1 MNETILLSHGGGGE
15 EMNKLINE
23 TIFAAFDN
31 EILRANND
39 SAILNLNLND
49 LNLDARAGFD
59 RAAPSSALNS
69 ASFGSEL
76 AFSTDSFV
84 VTPLFFNGGDI
95 GKIAVC
101 GTVNDLAMV
110 GAKPLFLS
118 CALIIE
124 EGLSLSELRRILDS
138 MASTARSCGVRIV
151 CGDTKVVP
159 RGKCDKIFIN
169 TSGIGRV
176 LRPARVQ
183 NIKAGAKILLSG
195 DIGRHGAVILAARD
209 EIALSSELQSDC
221 KPLCAAVEKLI
232 LQGVKIQAMRD
243 ATRGGL
249 SAVLN
254 EFASSSGLE
263 FLVRE
268 EDIKISDEVVGVCEL
283 LGFEPY
289 ELANEGT
296 FVAIVEDDAEA
307 DRALEILREFD
318 ANAAIIGEV
327 REIGRDR
334 DQFKGALTPKLGTQD
349 ESTGASDAGT
359 VSENRAGQF
368 QTLHAAK
375 GRVILQNAYGS
386 QRFLEL
392 PKGELLPRIC

>member
-15 EMNKLINE
+15 EMNRLINE

-39 SAILNLNLND
+39 SAILNLNLDD
-49 LNLDARAGFD
+49 LNLDAGAGFD
-59 RAAPSSALNS
+59 RAANSALNS
-69 ASFGSEL
+69 ASSSGEL

-159 RGKCDKIFIN
+159 RDKCDKIFIN

-296 FVAIVEDDAEA
+296 FVAIVEDDVEA

-327 REIGRDR
+327 REVGHGGGE
-334 DQFKGALTPKLGTQD
+334 FEGTLMPKLSAQD
-349 ESTGASDAGT
+349 ESMDAA
-359 VSENRAGQF
+359 SENRAGQF
-368 QTLHAAK
+368 QTPYATK

>member
-1 MNETILLSHGGGGE
+1 MKRKNLNETILLSHGGGGE

-23 TIFAAFDN
+23 TIFTAFDN

-39 SAILNLNLND
+39 SAILNLNL
-49 LNLDARAGFD
+49 DAGAGFD
-59 RAAPSSALNS
+59 HAKPSSALNS
-69 ASFGSEL
+69 ASSSGEL

-296 FVAIVEDDAEA
+296 FVMIVEDDAEA

-318 ANAAIIGEV
+318 VNAAIIGEV
-327 REIGRDR
+327 REVGHGGGE
-334 DQFKGALTPKLGTQD
+334 FEGTLTPKLSAQD
-349 ESTGASDAGT
+349 ESMDAA
-359 VSENRAGQF
+359 SENRAGQF
-368 QTLHAAK
+368 QTSHAAK